1 MVAHYL
7 FVQGLK
13 NRRPALRIGF
23 CLLGRA
29 CAKRS
34 PSNSPAMAVVPPPIV
49 VTTTS
54 VPSIMVA
61 TPPVPP
67 VMMAAAAPVSSSVH
81 VAVTVAALDL
91 DYGII
96 GRAKHARC
104 CNGNRRSGLK

>member
-1 MVAHYL
+1 
-7 FVQGLK
+7 
-13 NRRPALRIGF
+13 
-23 CLLGRA
+23 
-29 CAKRS
+29 
-34 PSNSPAMAVVPPPIV
+34 MAVVPPPIV
-49 VTTTS
+49 VTS

-67 VMMAAAAPVSSSVH
+67 VVMAAAAPVSSSVH